1 MGGGVT
7 LPCSH
12 KWWWTEWAAEAS
24 QVVAALH
31 CADGPGGWLSDS
43 DSGSDPGVISA
54 GGLIHVLEF

>member
-1 MGGGVT
+1 MAD
-7 LPCSH
+7 L
-12 KWWWTEWAAEAS
+12 AEAS

-54 GGLIHVLEF
+54 SGLIHVLEF